1 MLASG
6 LTALLSPVGL
16 AVAAILALGAA
27 FLYAKQQKDAM
38 IQEMT
43 NEFEGLSLRTLESRL
58 KENRRLQA
66 VNENESP
73 WQGQSIASKVT
84 YALNKGDRRRN
95 LQMEEQALV
104 AAIAKSKKAIED
116 RAKAEADAK
125 AIQDQMNQ
133 ALAGTNA
140 QIEQEGG
147 LINDL
152 TKRIS
157 ELEKKK
163 LLPESTIEDI
173 ATYNAEIAELK
184 QELQRIQNITPEQL
198 KLRDNNAL
206 LATLPPIKAPALVVE
221 PPDLKPVMSKYS
233 AQMAQIYDTV
243 RNGLMGWADNTSDY
257 LSENMA
263 DVTAIVQNYTESLVA
278 KGYNFEA
285 ALEEVYSRMGQVM
298 QSFDQQVGKF
308 LTDSIVAAADAIGQI
323 ITGDLG
329 FGGLMKAILTQFA
342 TFLKNIGAQLIEFGV
357 MIIGFKSALKSV
369 LANPWAAIAIGA
381 AMVTAAAI
389 MTALI
394 NKSAQQSVPALANGG
409 LAFGATYAMVGD
421 NPNAS
426 VDPEVIA
433 PLSKLKSMLPS
444 AGAQEIKISLGG
456 QLTAKGRDL
465 VYVLGKENYKTTVLG
480 G

>member
-1 MLASG
+1 
-6 LTALLSPVGL
+6 
-16 AVAAILALGAA
+16 
-27 FLYAKQQKDAM
+27 
-38 IQEMT
+38 
-43 NEFEGLSLRTLESRL
+43 
-58 KENRRLQA
+58 
-66 VNENESP
+66 
-73 WQGQSIASKVT
+73 
-84 YALNKGDRRRN
+84 
-95 LQMEEQALV
+95 
-104 AAIAKSKKAIED
+104 
-116 RAKAEADAK
+116 
-125 AIQDQMNQ
+125 
-133 ALAGTNA
+133 
-140 QIEQEGG
+140 
-147 LINDL
+147 
-152 TKRIS
+152 
-157 ELEKKK
+157 
-163 LLPESTIEDI
+163 
-173 ATYNAEIAELK
+173 
-184 QELQRIQNITPEQL
+184 
-198 KLRDNNAL
+198 
-206 LATLPPIKAPALVVE
+206 
-221 PPDLKPVMSKYS
+221 
-233 AQMAQIYDTV
+233 MAQIYDYV
-243 RNGLMGWADNTSDY
+243 RNGLMGWADDTSDY
-257 LSENMA
+257 LSENVA
-263 DVTAIVQNYTESLVA
+263 DITAIVQTHTEALVA
-278 KGYNFEA
+278 KGYNFET